1 MTVSTASYTDN
12 LFEEYE
18 LKTPIGLTLTAGSAL
33 PSLLTLSGAELNSRY
48 GAFTASISGGDS
60 GRAGEVLIAPDGL
73 LYTLTLANPQTTRAQ
88 VTLASR
94 GADTSVT
101 VGGRKTTVQAGDF
114 LSPVLDFGETLTV
127 TPRPS
132 PWLFT
137 TRITA
142 YSAATVTIENA
153 VSIRA
158 LATAQLQS
166 RELIIA
172 GTPNTYEQLQS
183 FAPGAGGNITGSVT
197 VSVLLDTGGAEVTLT
212 ARGAEFARPGGITAN
227 VTTTM
232 RMILGAGGEFYN
244 ILMTGVM
251 TLDSQGR
258 GMFTMRQG
266 NVADARNVVAV
277 SETRSTS
284 PGRAPRTFTLEAD
297 IIREFSWP
305 VFAGARNPLRVWC
318 DSNTFTGQRTRNQCI
333 GAGQNLIVSI
343 HDPSYTRGTL
353 PLLTVTTA
361 VHNGAFTVTA
371 GGTPYS
377 VAGLRARQVS
387 VLRAADFEGVTITQI
402 VPGSIPSAPVVSVN
416 YGNVQDGITSFV
428 TLPGDALTV
437 YEDTRFVDVL
447 DGAYLRT
454 VSVTVLGEPPQ
465 YAPLTR
471 VMAVLLTVRAGTAII
486 GGQTTRDLTF
496 VNNRNGENAF
506 VRAGANIVAS
516 TIQVQTRQTRLVTI
530 YSQRIAAV
538 VSATVYERS
547 SSVYAGL
554 ERRAVTVEREVLFTA
569 SAQTVTLTT
578 AFRGDASQE
587 PRLTAIV
594 TVRSVTLHL
603 PQPQT
608 ITGFLQGLQVV
619 TVDAVEA
626 VLADGGIGA
635 RFDRSFN
642 GGNPYTLRG
651 NAVDGNLTAFVTLN
665 FVDNVGGV
673 VISAQITQLARAA
686 NLVGLSQQSVLVYR
700 PNTPRSVT
708 TYALQITTTVQLTG
722 NLTTV
727 DVTVQTRDGRQV
739 TVTILNGRGTGSREF
754 RGGQNA
760 DYFARGGAF
769 EVAVPTL
776 TIGVPVR
783 LWTVTAVNVA
793 DVSLRFGRNVGSANL
808 AFDLEGRAV
817 TTRGRV
823 QVPLTNGGATLTVT
837 DEQVRNMLG
846 AAVEGITVDDA
857 AAAVMRVTTGAHF
870 TIQFSFVGQPY
881 LVTNEL
887 PITVTLDGDNVRAN
901 HAVLTLNNH
910 NWSTIPA
917 HLQNFIVLPNNLGI
931 GVGTRASPLNLA
943 ANYTISIVI
952 NDDIR
957 RLQGVSVIAPLTTGA
972 GRQTIDLLTQ
982 VVTRARIVENGVPT
996 VTVSARFTV
1005 QFLFAGLP
1013 YDVINDVALPLTI
1026 ARGNV
1031 RGDYAVVTL
1040 RNVNWSTLP
1049 AAQRRFRVLP
1059 NNLGIGVGQL
1069 ASPLNIAADYT
1080 VTIARTPEVDK
1091 LVRTPVT
1098 VAEGNF
1104 VFADS
1109 QGRTLSSYVG
1119 VAVTVPT
1126 FADDAAQIVIVT
1138 SEVGL
1143 RSLLVRRQGDTT
1155 VSVVGTGNEDYI
1167 VGALT
1172 VEGEVTAGQ
1181 NVTLT
1186 TEVAATRTFA
1196 AVLTNITDTQV
1207 NGGLSV
1213 ASVNL
1218 RFRADGQDV
1227 QTEGKVLATLNF
1239 GETQEYTDAQL
1250 RGLLGAQTLSVSVVG
1265 NSVLSVTTGAHFTIQ
1280 FSFAGAPY
1288 LVTNE
1293 FPITVTLGRD
1303 NVRANHAVLTLNN
1316 HNWAAVPAHLRS
1328 YRVLPNNLGIGVGTQ
1343 ASPLNLAANYT
1354 ISIVLNDAIRSLQ
1367 GLSLISPL
1375 TGSVEVYNT
1384 IRAAH
1389 LPSGFLPTLTLTTQ
1403 TLTRVAFGEGL
1414 SVTVVSA
1421 QLTLLSGGRT
1431 IVTDGKVRITLKR
1444 AGVPPGQ
1451 TLSGRDIR
1459 GELLQSGDDG
1469 RGFDPAD
1476 GEAVDVLFAPGV
1488 TMPALRVTP
1497 PLSVLGTVYV
1507 AEYDSGIGAG
1517 VVARG
1522 ALTATV
1528 LSGAAIPVSVTARV
1542 GGSITIVSS
1551 NNPIFPLGETYR
1563 VQAESEHAF
1572 TTPSAV
1578 SLLVEGDAAA
1588 LEGITAT
1595 PGVLTFL
1602 QGEGIT
1608 ITSAAQLQ
1616 AGYTPTLTAAA
1627 QSITV
1632 TSAAQLEVLGA
1643 APTLTI
1649 NVHTLL
1655 VSGIANAAGFG
1666 VLQGRVGGFRLTLR
1680 GDQTAQS
1687 LTTTLAVSVLR
1698 HRTTERWIT
1707 TYAPPGLV
1715 GFNIDMHHGP
1725 RQGIVFTLTTEL
1737 PAAANIASAV
1747 TVGEYAPVV
1756 GNFRRSV
1763 TVFAAPLN
1771 VNERVITTAFAQLTI
1786 LFDGAT
1792 LSTYGRVSVTLGDGG
1807 GVLLAGRNLAREFNA
1822 NDELPLVAVVGENR
1836 DEVLF
1841 NSEHN
1846 VAPTLAVD
1854 VVTNT
1859 VTINGEEFAQAR
1871 RDYMRVIRGYSLR
1884 AGESLRANDLVQLTG
1899 FVPSVNAA
1907 GTVYL
1912 APVFFRHPHPNGELA
1927 RTGNNRYVTIV
1938 HGSSAPTVVIGD
1950 LRARFNNFNYLDGTF
1965 GGPIP
1970 AGLNDIVVTV
1980 DTASAYYAPGAPR
1993 MTLVDRYITA
2003 PTLTA
2008 FVNYQSLQNAQVRTV
2023 ESAVIVE
2030 GITVTTGVSAYA
2042 PQDGVTLPPNAGA
2055 EYTPTLSITAA
2066 AQSITITSAEQ
2077 LAMAGVAPTLTINVH
2092 TLLVSG
2098 IANAAGFG
2106 VLQGRVGGFRLTLR
2120 GDQTAQS
2127 LTTTL
2132 AVSVLRHRT
2141 TERWITTYAPP
2152 GLVGF
2157 NIDMHHGPRQG
2168 IVFTLTTELPSA
2180 ANIAS
2185 AVTLGS
2191 FAPRTTLGTYRPG
2204 VTVLGAVLETAD
2216 TLTVVAPLS
2225 VEVVS
2230 GYRLVTIGR
2239 QTLYDESR
2247 LVTATVSRDSLR
2259 ALLTL
2264 PPPASVQELY
2274 LATTTTRITVGEI
2287 RRATLTVTSAPQWRE
2302 VLPTNT
2308 VTLVSNVG
2316 EITAT
2321 TDGAVLRGEWADTFI
2336 PTLTITSSFFP
2347 GGRLV
2352 SVASLTTRFDFATAR
2367 VISVSVAVSR
2377 NNVNAASPGLGAG
2390 QFYVP
2395 TVTNA
2400 VVALL
2405 ATTRLLGSDL
2415 ESFDRI
2421 RVTLPAGQALAQQ
2434 TLAYT
2439 GAQLAAFVSDGR
2451 FSFGNNNIHI
2461 LGTDPNTYMLTTN
2474 INSAMTV
2481 STLTVGRVETHTTM
2495 TTTVDIGE
2503 PVFVDLGIHEYVFL
2517 TLSDDARIVNG
2528 TVRVTQIVDFGGI
2541 PAQNFNGTI
2550 IATSA
2555 NTVIASY
2562 GYETVVREVTTQE
2575 FSEMRARIGFEFESA
2590 GGYRVA
2596 VTTFQSVT
2604 VRDISRA
2611 GDYFVNVP
2619 GGVVDFEDL
2628 LGAGRST
2635 ARIIGG
2641 NAPTGNEYA
2650 IGNVITLT
2658 NNTPVSTAGSYRI
2671 LADERVTLQ
2680 TLTAA
2685 TTSTLTVSVLRQL
2698 PPQNTHNI
2706 YTLSFAESQLTPAVR
2721 TLTLGQRVPRF
2732 VTAPRTLTGYTFGST
2747 ASAIVSAHVLYG
2759 FVVGGNA
2766 TPVVISSRGRLL
2778 ATISLGNA
2786 GQSVTVAYP
2795 AGLDVSTR
2803 LAADRNNG
2811 HEGIVVSSPFG
2822 AGSPFETSFGVGR
2835 TVAFTDSSNPFT
2847 LVMLPHNRQILGSHP
2862 PEVIQ
2867 VPVMRDGARV
2877 EVLQTMIV
2885 TQSVTLQAG
2894 VHDELTVN
2902 IRSLPEHAEIS
2913 AVITVS
2919 NSGLFTV
2926 SGQTVQITYYSEYTV
2941 SLDSRFLGNNPSANP
2956 NCGSY
2961 TQGPAE
2967 FLQASGTPSRLFPT
2981 EDPAAHSVYVQA
2993 CITAAK
2999 IMHANPMVSH
3009 LTVGSP
3015 ITPPP
3020 NTRILATIPL
3030 TEINTPRMPI
3040 FSVTTAARFTTRF
3053 LLAGGAVTI
3062 VARTDDNARFSLT
3075 ITRDTDVR
3083 GDYAV
3088 MTIRN
3093 WDFAALQSGQ
3103 NRLRV
3108 VESNNATFA
3117 PGDIVGVPTAPQ
3129 DYTLTVA
3136 LNNDI
3141 RSLSERGFAGT
3152 VTLQPTYGQVTT
3164 VTDVRHVYTIGREQV
3179 SAGVTSTVA
3188 HSVTLASP
3196 DAPLPVFAAAPVSL
3210 VTAASFTTRFLLAGG
3225 AANILARTDDN
3236 ARFML
3241 TLTRHIAV
3249 GDTYAVIT
3257 IANWDF
3263 AALQSGQNRLR
3274 VVESNNATFAPGDI
3288 VGAPSAP
3295 QDYTLTI
3302 ALSDEIRSLNSVY
3315 VGDFAISHLEVDRVT
3330 TQTVI
3335 TDPSTVRQ
3343 VVYGFRGL
3351 TTRTTGSVTLTSG
3364 FALSATNT
3372 VTNAVL
3378 DTVRYDLDLLRT
3390 VTVDAEIAGRFSLT
3404 VTARR
3409 GDVVTSSLGVTSRLQ
3424 EGKTLT
3430 AIYRDFTRPLPPDP
3444 APPGGVVEI
3453 TIPPDFITS
3462 PPQGSQLHQFARITT
3477 LLETPAGSRR
3487 LVTLFAHVVNQVT
3500 ISDGDVS
3507 VTTTIPEIPEVI
3519 DEVQPD
3525 GNIVQVTIRRHTLAI
3540 LGGGA
3545 GIPQTLTDSR
3555 GVPPRTVTVTGG
3567 VAAPGLNGYTLSYV
3581 TLSTRNGVGGQF
3593 RISVTLRGFTGP
3605 NTATFERYTVATRT
3619 LNAAQTVATEYI
3631 VTLLTMTTYS
3641 LSISGMD
3648 GARFI
3653 SAVLEPGTFEDIL
3666 GGTLS
3671 LRLPEHP
3678 EQPEAD
3684 KYEYIT
3690 IDELAGQRALSIIGE
3705 GDGKGNIHN
3714 EVNGALGVGVV
3725 DLLDFHYNKFGVLP
3739 EPAIFAAGAAEERH
3753 RPGGAPAL
3761 GTTSYTTVT
3770 YARFEGRG
3778 PLTRINVT
3786 TYSARYDEVAVG
3798 TRVNRV
3804 YRGTDTNV
3812 VSYETNL
3819 GNRYS
3824 QNNERNIYPGLARIV
3839 KTDTGGGALLS
3850 MVLPLSDLPP
3860 VYLVNDVTVNAR
3872 PMMASGATRIL
3883 PPYNAAMANLQT
3895 RLNDNTVASS
3905 FPLFNTDHYP
3915 SVGLFGLDAAL
3926 VSVGGTPIG
3935 SAIRVSRATP
3945 TGLSGV
3951 QTIVVVLAENAYGYY
3966 QKSGLVNAAQFADES
3981 VSAAAVKA
3989 LMPHAVKGM
3998 LPAGTRLTLE
4008 SSGLMIQIPAGV
4020 QALAMGANAV
4030 IPGGGVGAFAIFA
4043 GPNVS
4048 GSTILLKANGV
4059 ANDAPAAAGDMGFL
4073 PLESQ
4078 NIRVI
4083 RHGAKVTLGNA
4094 GAVSEL
4100 GHPVTIRLRHE
4111 QTVVPMPPPG
4121 RPHIGYSVAKMQSY
4135 RTSVLPGRA
4144 GYSQQLATVAS
4155 FISRTTTTISA
4166 ATRLPTPIVYPAWRT
4181 FVLPVGS
4188 RIMHPGGGV
4197 VDVGAGFRFAPDT
4210 FVYMPPGAV
4219 IQGAQLPANAVLPS
4233 GAALGNAAAQTNRRV
4248 TMHAGAMMKLDM
4260 AQLVVSDGDVVKHPV
4275 EMFDIELRDI
4285 AMVQN
4290 DNPLPRFA
4298 ILQPYSGRA
4307 IVDVGPFRIPDD
4319 SLLFWRSQQ
4328 RANFLTRTR
4337 FLELSDVKVAEPVG
4351 FGTHIQLHNTG
4362 ARALLAGGVIGQSVG
4377 IDRFDVDEDTQFMMP
4392 ANSGIHIQRNEV
4404 LSYAQIPNPLRN
4416 QATREYL
4423 QQYVVLPP
4431 ETQMFD
4437 IDSLE
4442 MRGVN
4447 QGNTV
4452 GVVAAGY
4459 VTLKLAQSAIERDIE
4474 IGHARTYD
4482 LRAYITVDRVQT
4494 VAVTSQIIN
4503 VTVNTDINIAGLG
4516 NTRVR
4521 FVTAAPVIRGVVD
4534 VIFTI
4539 RNGQEVEAGRFAAEE
4554 KTIAF
4559 FTPVPAI
4566 TVVITNQVVLQTE
4579 VQRGGNQPVRASRRG
4594 IVKHQMILPLDNDI
4608 YMKASGGVAV
4618 LEAGGFVDV
4627 VNGLYYP
4634 PRGLSR
4640 VKRVAEDAALISDTD
4655 MMLWVPAR
4663 TTLAGNVPTA
4673 NNRAERIRQA
4683 TIEFTNPR
4691 LIPFVVAG
4699 ATVAQMFDETDAYT
4713 IVFLGGANWTVY
4725 HKRRTDM
4732 TFAVH
4737 HFNEFDA
4744 RYEENPNVLPANL
4757 TYTDASG
4764 NQRLLDNIWELI
4776 LPEDT
4781 FIALPR
4787 GDKFRFL
4794 SEVKTT
4800 LGAPP
4805 RASDYSHLPEGA
4817 AALIPAGAELVWRG
4831 EQRVTQFSERRETV
4845 YCTCRV
4851 YTAYSYWQDT
4861 PPYDLCHDPNTYTN
4875 RSITRLP
4882 AGEQAKHNSPDKIT
4896 QLCLYPGLYGHYR
4909 DWGLTDAPPP
4919 QEAWSNATGCRNCG
4933 LTLHNVVT
4941 GINSVVL
4948 TVQTGGTLRGPGYL
4962 RMGNGPNER
4971 IAFVHHS
4978 EWMSERPQLFLNS
4991 RARVVAGDNWVQNS
5005 VTLTARARFCRILTG
5020 GPDDGTPPCSDA
5032 ENNFGSERRAVSV
5045 ITITNL
5051 VASGAEVEGYYSS
5064 VPKRGRLDIYGYM
5077 EQRMDDGIVAEM
5089 MPQNAAEFYRDFPVG
5104 YAVAPECRRGSHL
5117 PSAPGL
5123 QQSESQCGKS
5133 IYEGLRFILEAQEV
5147 IPAPEEFQAMG
5158 AMLFQSGG
5166 LITLNSAL
5174 GPQPS
5179 NCRATAV
5186 VLRSNGTIIPAGVQ
5200 SGAVCPFTYSLG
5212 DIVTFGSQV
5221 DGQTITAYI
5230 GIVSLDAT
5238 PQQRYEAHKI
5248 FVTSA
5253 LTVFNGGYVGNNY
5266 HAAAHKVTLTQN
5278 AAIQLGQNAQLR
5290 NFKPGA
5296 KVFGNDA
5303 RAFGLGIGGSDIALD
5318 EYVLV
5323 DSGNYKLQTTLES
5336 NVHAVDLIGNP
5347 YFLGEFGDVA
5357 NVDSGAG
5364 LMTQPPE
5371 VQQPFTVNANTEITM
5386 LPGYL
5391 WQGYIDTSAQVVL
5404 QDNRGVIPDNFG
5416 IFSDTVTSPAA
5427 PGPYTIDATGERWP
5441 EPAARLRIYPRAREL
5456 NVAGSGLETPE
5467 GVDGISPARDG
5478 ELRFNATDGGAS
5490 FSIVSGNVP
5499 QLNADGFWRSAFT
5512 AAFVSRERNVILPV
5526 RTEQGLR
5533 ANNKRITAV
5542 GFDEATGLIR
5552 TLIYNTGTR
5561 TVMGVNVVQTPVTVN
5576 PERQFVFGNVYG
5588 ESAQSFDGNELVF
5601 DNIVWGASGN
5611 PFAAGEGVNYDGGGD
5626 NDFWLQSDPARVSI
5640 FCGALPC
5647 FVNVS
5652 PLPVQLAANRVAK
5665 GKAWNFPAK
5674 ANLPADWRASPI
5686 ADVVNV
5692 GSAGNRRFS
5701 VAFNEV
5707 ASSERRALTSPP
5719 AYLSVTS
5726 GAHLHNA
5733 VFDPAARKALTLF
5746 SDMFFFM
5753 DRAYNPVDYLPPTT
5767 IQVAGATRTVQ
5778 YCLSPTCLPLQVLKF
5793 GGDFEIGGPGAI
5805 VPPFGGSSE
5814 QATREVY
5821 AARSRLMSDIFGYPA
5836 LSPIY
5841 DRHRACAGP
5850 GAPTACSQMYYRN
5863 DWLPILVGMID
5874 LQGLAV
5880 SVSTGNAKVLMP
5892 QPQAVVT
5899 DTDGRSQTIYAGSI
5913 LEMSTG
5919 IVRPASPLN
5928 GDYQLFANGDAFA
5941 AIDARPAAAE
5951 PVRAWR
5957 KGGSVTFADF
5967 ALSPRKVRAGS
5978 GVNQREYVFEPD
5990 GFRHQHPLN
5999 TAAPFPPRNDVFG
6012 IGSAGVMRIEQSLV
6026 FSGSGGNVDI
6036 VRNDGRMLRYPQPF
6050 VIPGLVTI
6058 NANGQR
6064 VTVSPGIVSVTVA
6077 YEADYH
6083 ATLKY
6088 DGSFARGNLLKP
6100 EAAQV
6105 YGDYYGGNN
6114 AFNAPVYES
6123 ARQPVPYDGSVTE
6136 FDVRI
6141 PTIPVTVD
6149 LTVMPVVDINDRTY
6163 APNPLPSLRITFT
6176 TPGFSA
6182 LYTIRTNANLVN
6194 IRDSADTRIAA
6205 RNITAT
6211 FAAFAPTREQRVST
6225 SAPVQVT
6232 FSAPPHGILTITNY
6246 VGTVTI
6252 NGTPMRTRTGRDVV
6266 VNVFNG
6272 DARGHFVTPPNEP
6285 VQILI
6290 GTQPNDVL
6298 TPPTTF
6304 TVRAQLPARDMTIS
6318 YGELGVQLSLINGA
6332 YNIYFSATVRHV
6344 FSNEEYRARFEA
6356 NVTLTMGSFVGDV
6369 DIAGQGGDSHVQ
6381 LSGIPVPWFG
6391 AVPAFPPLYVPVSVG
6406 GIAERVTFLPPYL
6419 ANQANTPLAPPANSN
6434 IPLDNPI
6441 AYPWLQPGAHFYPLG
6456 IERENNRQQVYGVGI
6471 RRRNNETQFI
6481 NLRVAHEISIPG
6493 GAPIDVFEFNSG
6505 IRYPRSA
6512 NDYFQFPSGSE
6523 ALILNADS
6531 NSWLAAHPYMARQ
6544 QVGRTFGANTANRG
6558 AQTIPANNDGVR
6570 RINVGGMRVAHYMRS
6585 EPSPGARHASR
6596 APVHTN
6602 VWIRLPGGG
6611 RLVARDG
6618 SNVINLPPE
6627 SMVNP
6632 VLGTYLPGDDAVP
6645 ESPAAIDIRSSYVSR
6660 AVMGAAVTITRR
6672 ALTFPKGTPIGIG
6685 IRGGEVWGV
6694 RAAAFFSIT
6703 PTQAAIDCPIGD
6715 FSPVEGI
6722 TGTVAISQ
6730 IREGVQEHVYEDADA
6745 ERAVDLGSPC
6755 VWFDDHENNDGDR
6768 VYIYRGRRR
6777 YGIDPLKARRISNDR
6792 TYLLGGRIQLGN

>member
-1 MTVSTASYTDN
+1 M
-12 LFEEYE
+12 
-18 LKTPIGLTLTAGSAL
+18 
-33 PSLLTLSGAELNSRY
+33 
-48 GAFTASISGGDS
+48 
-60 GRAGEVLIAPDGL
+60 
-73 LYTLTLANPQTTRAQ
+73 
-88 VTLASR
+88 
-94 GADTSVT
+94 
-101 VGGRKTTVQAGDF
+101 
-114 LSPVLDFGETLTV
+114 

-137 TRITA
+137 TRVTA
-142 YSAATVTIENA
+142 YSAATLTIENA
-153 VSIRA
+153 ISIRA
-158 LATAQLQS
+158 LATAELEN
-166 RELIIA
+166 RELIIQESDTFAPRLLTLRNVATMRAPQA
-172 GTPNTYEQLQS
+172 GNYDITQHVTIRTYSGGSLGSTSPEMTLVILFTNTALDAAGMGSHRFRFAQQSDAATILGVVSAGVTITDTAVLFASPYRLPDGVYPGGLRGAYPRLQFWCTSDLIRGSFPAGETSFPPDTLRESCGSSGEHFTLNFSRPDLVSGPPSAVAPLLTLTAGAVNGAVLTTVTLGGATISVSGVYTPPPPSYEQLQS

-197 VSVLLDTGGAEVTLT
+197 VSVLLDTGGEAVTLT
-212 ARGAEFARPGGITAN
+212 ARRAEFARPGGITAN

-244 ILMTGVM
+244 IAMTGVM
-251 TLDSQGR
+251 TLDSRGR

-284 PGRAPRTFTLEAD
+284 PGRAPRTFTAEAD

-305 VFAGARNPLRVWC
+305 VFANARNPLRVWC
-318 DSNTFTGQRTRNQCI
+318 DSNTFSGQRTRNQCI
-333 GAGQNLIVSI
+333 SGAQNLIVSI

-361 VHNGAFTVTA
+361 VQNGAFTVTA

-387 VLRAADFEGVTITQI
+387 VLRAADFDGVTITQI

-416 YGNVQDGITSFV
+416 YGNVQDGVTSFV

-437 YEDTRFVDVL
+437 YEETRLVDVL

-486 GGQTTRDLTF
+486 GGQTRRDLTF
-496 VNNRNGENAF
+496 VNNRNGENAL
-506 VRAGANIVAS
+506 VRAGADLVAS

-554 ERRAVTVEREVLFTA
+554 QRRAVTVEREVLFTA

-594 TVRSVTLHL
+594 TVQSVTLHL

-626 VLADGGIGA
+626 VLPDGGIGA

-651 NAVDGNLTAFVTLN
+651 NAVNGNLTAFVTLN
-665 FVDNVGGV
+665 FVDNAGGV

-708 TYALQITTTVQLTG
+708 TYALQITTTVKLTG

-776 TIGVPVR
+776 TIGVPTR
-783 LWTVTAVNVA
+783 LWTLTAHNVSDARTVRGVETGSVN
-793 DVSLRFGRNVGSANL
+793 LRFGFGGEIVETADKVL
-808 AFDLEGRAV
+808 ATL
-817 TTRGRV
+817 
-823 QVPLTNGGATLTVT
+823 QNGGATLTIT
-837 DEQVRNMLG
+837 DEAVRQMLG
-846 AAVEGITVDDA
+846 GGANIQATVINGAARAGTAIVRAHFLQHRVVGGFAIVASSYGRVLATVDTSGNRARRALSGYPFGSQLQGEDRR
-857 AAAVMRVTTGAHF
+857 AVIVTSAVPSGNPLCSRLCA
-870 TIQFSFVGQPY
+870 GQ
-881 LVTNEL
+881 
-887 PITVTLDGDNVRAN
+887 TVTINADLNTALTLDILENNRTTVSVVTEANNILIEPIHAGRNTVDVLTNVVTRSRMVANVRQSIVASAHVLFDINGASPGLTTRISTNARILMTIPDTGQSATIVFPAGAGFPIYTHLLAAGNVSGTVVESNSAGFPVGYPWTFRNNPDPQFPYTIIVPAAN
-901 HAVLTLNNH
+901 REVVR
-910 NWSTIPA
+910 TIPA
-917 HLQNFIVLPNNLGI
+917 P
-931 GVGTRASPLNLA
+931 
-943 ANYTISIVI
+943 
-952 NDDIR
+952 
-957 RLQGVSVIAPLTTGA
+957 PLT
-972 GRQTIDLLTQ
+972 L
-982 VVTRARIVENGVPT
+982 
-996 VTVSARFTV
+996 
-1005 QFLFAGLP
+1005 
-1013 YDVINDVALPLTI
+1013 
-1026 ARGNV
+1026 
-1031 RGDYAVVTL
+1031 
-1040 RNVNWSTLP
+1040 
-1049 AAQRRFRVLP
+1049 
-1059 NNLGIGVGQL
+1059 
-1069 ASPLNIAADYT
+1069 
-1080 VTIARTPEVDK
+1080 
-1091 LVRTPVT
+1091 
-1098 VAEGNF
+1098 AEGNLIF
-1104 VFADS
+1104 RDS
-1109 QGRTLSSYVG
+1109 QGRTVSSYVG
-1119 VAVTVPT
+1119 VAVTIPQ
-1126 FADDAAQIVIVT
+1126 FADDDARILVVT
-1138 SEVGL
+1138 SETGL
-1143 RSLLVRRQGDTT
+1143 RSLLLRRQGDAT
-1155 VSVVGTGNEDYI
+1155 VSVVGVGNDDYI

-1172 VEGEVTAGQ
+1172 VEGEVTAGRNVTTTTTIAAARTW

-1186 TEVAATRTFA
+1186 
-1196 AVLTNITDTQV
+1196 NISDTQV
-1207 NGGLSV
+1207 NGNGLSV

-1218 RFRADGQDV
+1218 RFINNGRTV
-1227 QTEGKVLATLNF
+1227 QTREKILATLNF
-1239 GETQEYTDAQL
+1239 GDTQTYTDAQV
-1250 RGLLGAQTLSVSVVG
+1250 RELLGANNISLTVIGGAAIVAQVAVSAH
-1265 NSVLSVTTGAHFTIQ
+1265 VLFDINGASPGLTTRVRTDARILMTIPGHNQ
-1280 FSFAGAPY
+1280 SATIVFPAG
-1288 LVTNE
+1288 TG
-1293 FPITVTLGRD
+1293 FPIYS
-1303 NVRANHAVLTLNN
+1303 
-1316 HNWAAVPAHLRS
+1316 HL
-1328 YRVLPNNLGIGVGTQ
+1328 
-1343 ASPLNLAANYT
+1343 LAAGNLTGTVVESNSAGFPDGTPWTFRNNPDPQFPYT
-1354 ISIVLNDAIRSLQ
+1354 IIVASENRTTVRTVIPANSEILA
-1367 GLSLISPL
+1367 PL
-1375 TGSVEVYNT
+1375 TTSVEVYNT

-1421 QLTLLSGGRT
+1421 QVTLLSGGRT

-1444 AGVPPGQ
+1444 TGVPPLQ

-1459 GELLQSGDDG
+1459 GELLQSGDGG

-1476 GEAVDVLFAPGV
+1476 GEAVDVLFAAGV
-1488 TMPALRVTP
+1488 TMPALRITP

-1507 AEYDSGIGAG
+1507 AEYAVGVGGIPPVTLRGGLTVTVANGGA
-1517 VVARG
+1517 VPA
-1522 ALTATV
+1522 
-1528 LSGAAIPVSVTARV
+1528 SVSVQLGSPETVDFDASHANVPQTGPNRGLHPFGWTV
-1542 GGSITIVSS
+1542 GLEIPRRAPL
-1551 NNPIFPLGETYR
+1551 NEYEFANP
-1563 VQAESEHAF
+1563 A
-1572 TTPSAV
+1572 
-1578 SLLVEGDAAA
+1578 AAA
-1588 LEGITAT
+1588 LQVLSNGITT
-1595 PGVLTFL
+1595 
-1602 QGEGIT
+1602 
-1608 ITSAAQLQ
+1608 
-1616 AGYTPTLTAAA
+1616 TAAA
-1627 QSITV
+1627 
-1632 TSAAQLEVLGA
+1632 
-1643 APTLTI
+1643 
-1649 NVHTLL
+1649 
-1655 VSGIANAAGFG
+1655 
-1666 VLQGRVGGFRLTLR
+1666 
-1680 GDQTAQS
+1680 
-1687 LTTTLAVSVLR
+1687 
-1698 HRTTERWIT
+1698 
-1707 TYAPPGLV
+1707 
-1715 GFNIDMHHGP
+1715 
-1725 RQGIVFTLTTEL
+1725 
-1737 PAAANIASAV
+1737 
-1747 TVGEYAPVV
+1747 
-1756 GNFRRSV
+1756 
-1763 TVFAAPLN
+1763 N
-1771 VNERVITTAFAQLTI
+1771 VNERVITTGFAQLTI
-1786 LFDGAT
+1786 LFEGRT

-1822 NDELPLVAVVGENR
+1822 NDESPLVAVVGENR

-1846 VAPTLAVD
+1846 VAPTLAAD

-1884 AGESLRANDLVQLTG
+1884 AGETLGANDLVQLAG

-1927 RTGNNRYVTIV
+1927 RTGNSRNVTIL
-1938 HGSSAPTVVIGD
+1938 HGASAPTVVIGD

-1965 GGPIP
+1965 GGAIP
-1970 AGLNDIVVTV
+1970 SGLTDIVVTV
-1980 DTASAYYAPGAPR
+1980 DTANAYYAPGAAR

-2030 GITVTTGVSAYA
+2030 GITVTTGVSAYML
-2042 PQDGVTLPPNAGA
+2042 QEGVTLPIGAGA
-2055 EYTPTLSITAA
+2055 GYTPTNTLVVASATLIMEGVLGNTRYPNGSTYTPHLIT
-2066 AQSITITSAEQ
+2066 
-2077 LAMAGVAPTLTINVH
+2077 
-2092 TLLVSG
+2092 
-2098 IANAAGFG
+2098 FG
-2106 VLQGRVGGFRLTLR
+2106 VGNPVVTLSGRDLVEEGRQNLVAQDPSYVSNLHTFLDIPGGGNVNVPTGTGPFTVTVHQ
-2120 GDQTAQS
+2120 DNA
-2127 LTTTL
+2127 TTL
-2132 AVSVLRHRT
+2132 
-2141 TERWITTYAPP
+2141 
-2152 GLVGF
+2152 
-2157 NIDMHHGPRQG
+2157 
-2168 IVFTLTTELPSA
+2168 SA
-2180 ANIAS
+2180 M
-2185 AVTLGS
+2185 
-2191 FAPRTTLGTYRPG
+2191 TLGTFRPA
-2204 VTVLGAVLETAD
+2204 VTVLGAVLDTAD

-2225 VEVVS
+2225 VEVVD
-2230 GYRLVTIGR
+2230 GYRLVTVGR

-2259 ALLTL
+2259 ALVTL

-2367 VISVSVAVSR
+2367 VISVSVRRALVPTLTNHVVAMRATTRRDYTGGHDIYETIHSVQITVSAGSALGRTLTLTGGELADMFGAGTPQTFSIAV
-2377 NNVNAASPGLGAG
+2377 VGGSPGSVTTAAHFTLRFVDSFGDY
-2390 QFYVP
+2390 YVVTNGTP
-2395 TVTNA
+2395 RNLTVTKENLRGNHAVVTLTTNA
-2400 VVALL
+2400 VFVGIITETDSAVAPGNG
-2405 ATTRLLGSDL
+2405 AP
-2415 ESFDRI
+2415 
-2421 RVTLPAGQALAQQ
+2421 VPAGTHTISVAFNSAISSFAL
-2434 TLAYT
+2434 T
-2439 GAQLAAFVSDGR
+2439 GIASGDA
-2451 FSFGNNNIHI
+2451 
-2461 LGTDPNTYMLTTN
+2461 NTFTLTTAPG
-2474 INSAMTV
+2474 SAQTV
-2481 STLTVGRVETHTTM
+2481 STTVLSALSVVSRTTM
-2495 TTTVDIGE
+2495 TTTVDIDE
-2503 PVFVDLGIHEYVFL
+2503 PVFVSLGIHEYVFL

-2550 IATSA
+2550 LATSA

-2562 GYETVVREVTTQE
+2562 GYDTVTREVTTQE

-2641 NAPTGNEYA
+2641 GAPAGNEYA

-2685 TTSTLTVSVLRQL
+2685 TTNTLTVSVLKQL
-2698 PPQNTHNI
+2698 PPQNEHSI

-2732 VTAPRTLTGYTFGST
+2732 QTMPRTLTMTSDVERVTTAAHFTLRFVDSFGDYYVVT
-2747 ASAIVSAHVLYG
+2747 NGTPRNLTVTKENLRGNHAVVTLTTNAVFVGIITETDSAVAP
-2759 FVVGGNA
+2759 GNGA
-2766 TPVVISSRGRLL
+2766 PVPSGTY
-2778 ATISLGNA
+2778 TIS
-2786 GQSVTVAYP
+2786 
-2795 AGLDVSTR
+2795 
-2803 LAADRNNG
+2803 
-2811 HEGIVVSSPFG
+2811 
-2822 AGSPFETSFGVGR
+2822 
-2835 TVAFTDSSNPFT
+2835 VAFNDDIRRVAPTYTT
-2847 LVMLPHNRQILGSHP
+2847 L
-2862 PEVIQ
+2862 Q
-2867 VPVMRDGARV
+2867 VPVMRNGARV

-2926 SGQTVQITYYSEYTV
+2926 SGQTVQITYYAEYTV

-3020 NTRILATIPL
+3020 NTRILATLAL

-3040 FSVTTAARFTTRF
+3040 FSVTTAARFTVRF
-3053 LLAGGAVTI
+3053 DYFGGNYGVVT
-3062 VARTDDNARFSLT
+3062 NESPLSLT
-3075 ITRDTDVR
+3075 IARMSDIRANHV
-3083 GDYAV
+3083 V
-3088 MTIRN
+3088 MTINR
-3093 WDFAALQSGQ
+3093 DFGVARFFNTNEGQGPGFIPGGLASVPSG
-3103 NRLRV
+3103 
-3108 VESNNATFA
+3108 A
-3117 PGDIVGVPTAPQ
+3117 Q
-3129 DYTLTVA
+3129 DYTLTIA
-3136 LNNDI
+3136 LNDDI
-3141 RSLSERGFAGT
+3141 RSLSSDDFAGT
-3152 VTLQPTYGQVTT
+3152 VTLQPTYGQVTS
-3164 VTDVRHVYTIGREQV
+3164 VTDVRRIYTV
-3179 SAGVTSTVA
+3179 GVEEVVGGLTSTLTA
-3188 HSVTLASP
+3188 SVTLASQSS
-3196 DAPLPVFAAAPVSL
+3196 PLPALPQTLTTGAHFTIQFSFAGAPYL
-3210 VTAASFTTRFLLAGG
+3210 VTNEFPITVTLGRDNVRANHAVLTLNNHNWAAVPAHLRSYRVLPNNLGIGVGTQASPLNL
-3225 AANILARTDDN
+3225 AANYTISIVLTDEM
-3236 ARFML
+3236 RG
-3241 TLTRHIAV
+3241 LTR
-3249 GDTYAVIT
+3249 G
-3257 IANWDF
+3257 
-3263 AALQSGQNRLR
+3263 
-3274 VVESNNATFAPGDI
+3274 
-3288 VGAPSAP
+3288 
-3295 QDYTLTI
+3295 
-3302 ALSDEIRSLNSVY
+3302 Y
-3315 VGDFAISHLEVDRVT
+3315 VGDSGLSHLEVDRVT

-3424 EGKTLT
+3424 ESKTLT
-3430 AIYRDFTRPLPPDP
+3430 AIYRDFTKQLPPDP
-3444 APPGGVVEI
+3444 PPPGGVVEI

-3462 PPQGSQLHQFARITT
+3462 PPQGNQLHQFARITT

-3487 LVTLFAHVVNQVT
+3487 LVTLFAHIVNSVT
-3500 ISDGDVS
+3500 INDGDVS

-3540 LGGGA
+3540 IGGGA
-3545 GIPQTLTDSR
+3545 GIEQTITDSR
-3555 GVPPRTVTVTGG
+3555 GIPPRTVTVTGG

-3605 NTATFERYTVATRT
+3605 NTARFERYTVATRT

-3641 LSISGMD
+3641 LSISGKD

-3770 YARFEGRG
+3770 YAKFEGIG

-3895 RLNDNTVASS
+3895 RLNDNTVAAN

-3926 VSVGGTPIG
+3926 VSVGGTPVG

-3966 QKSGLVNAAQFADES
+3966 QKSGLVNAAQFADENVDS
-3981 VSAAAVKA
+3981 PAVKA

-4100 GHPVTIRLRHE
+4100 GHAITIRLRHE

-4121 RPHIGYSVAKMQSY
+4121 RPHIGYSVAKSQSF

-4155 FISRTTTTISA
+4155 FVSRTTTTISA

-4219 IQGAQLPANAVLPS
+4219 IHGAQLPANAVLPS

-4260 AQLVVSDGDVVKHPV
+4260 AQLVVGDGDVVKHPV

-4362 ARALLAGGVIGQSVG
+4362 TRALLAGGVIGQSVG

-4392 ANSGIHIQRNEV
+4392 ANSGIHIRRNEV

-4503 VTVNTDINIAGLG
+4503 VTINTDINIAGLG

-4534 VIFTI
+4534 AVFTI
-4539 RNGQEVEAGRFAAEE
+4539 RSGQEVEAGRFAAEE
-4554 KTIAF
+4554 KTIPF

-4673 NNRAERIRQA
+4673 NNTAERIRQA

-4805 RASDYSHLPEGA
+4805 RQSDYSHLPEGA

-4861 PPYDLCHDPNTYTN
+4861 PPYDLCHDPNTYTD

-4882 AGEQAKHNSPDKIT
+4882 AGEPAKHNSPDKIT

-4909 DWGLTDAPPP
+4909 NWGLTDAPPP
-4919 QEAWSNATGCRNCG
+4919 QEAWSNNTGCRNCG

-5133 IYEGLRFILEAQEV
+5133 IYEGLRFILEEQEV

-5158 AMLFQSGG
+5158 AMLFRSGG
-5166 LITLNSAL
+5166 LITINSAL

-5179 NCRATAV
+5179 NCRVTAV
-5186 VLRSNGTIIPAGVQ
+5186 VLRSDGNIRPAGVQ
-5200 SGAVCPFTYSLG
+5200 SGAVCPLSYSLG

-5238 PQQRYEAHKI
+5238 PQQEYEAHKI

-5347 YFLGEFGDVA
+5347 YFFGEFGDVA

-5364 LMTQPPE
+5364 LVTQPPE

-5456 NVAGSGLETPE
+5456 NVAGSGLEVPE
-5467 GVDGISPARDG
+5467 GVDGIAPARDG

-5611 PFAAGEGVNYDGGGD
+5611 PFAAGEGVNYDGGGN

-5899 DTDGRSQTIYAGSI
+5899 DTDGRRQTIYAGSI

-5919 IVRPASPLN
+5919 IIRPASPLN

-5978 GVNQREYVFEPD
+5978 GVNQREYVFEPE

-6012 IGSAGVMRIEQSLV
+6012 IGSAGVMNIEQSLV

-6136 FDVRI
+6136 FDIGI

-6149 LTVMPVVDINDRTY
+6149 LTVMPVVEINDRTY

-6266 VNVFNG
+6266 VNAFNG

-6332 YNIYFSATVRHV
+6332 YNIHFSATVRHV

-6356 NVTLTMGSFVGDV
+6356 NVTLTMGGFVGDV

-6512 NDYFQFPSGSE
+6512 NDYFQFPLGSE

-6715 FSPVEGI
+6715 FSPVDGMS
-6722 TGTVAISQ
+6722 GTVHISQ
-6730 IREGVQEHVYEDADA
+6730 IREGVQENAYEAADT

-6768 VYIYRGRRR
+6768 VYVYRGRRR